1 MNNIDLTAF
10 GMNEQTATAIRVLSD
25 FWGVPDW
32 LTKPKEGQNPEA
44 IIAQWNAFLRLYS
57 VGTVESAC
65 IKIFN
70 EKRSRTFPTISHLKA
85 ALAGETRDNEPK
97 QRGRIADDTVQRLTA
112 TYVKNGCRG
121 RLCFASDISKAFAT
135 MINDMIAELPREA
148 TAGKT
153 FSDLQQLAKNNG
165 YIARFEDYLAEITK
179 NRRPYQPIND
189 ELRVIDVPEAFSPNN
204 ERRKCA

>member
-57 VGTVESAC
+57 VGTVEDAC
-65 IKIFN
+65 VKIFN

-97 QRGRIADDTVQRLTA
+97 QRARGVDDTAQRLTER
-112 TYVKNGCRG
+112 YVRNGCRG
-121 RLCFASDISKAFAT
+121 RLCFASDVAKAFNV
-135 MINDMIAELPREA
+135 MIDDMIAELPREA

-153 FSDLQQLAKNNG
+153 SSELLRLAQNNG
-165 YIARFEDYLAEITK
+165 YLVRLEDYLEEVTK
-179 NRRPYQPIND
+179 NRPPYQPIDD
-189 ELRVIDVPEAFSPNN
+189 ERRFIDVPELFSPNN
-204 ERRKCA
+204 KMRKCA